1 MLEVMMA
8 LGSYRF
14 GLGTAAYQSLTRSA
28 AWRWPAQDRLGA
40 HPVRQFCGPG
50 EQTIQL
56 AGVIHPHYK
65 GLLGLPNLLARV
77 PALTRAL
84 GTIASANSALTRLGL
99 GVPGL
104 GGRSGAW
111 QVEAMRRDA
120 DSGNPLLLVDGRG
133 RFWGYWVIA
142 TLEETETRHLA
153 DGSALAVE
161 FAIGLA
167 YYGEEAPEAIR
178 ADTSVV
184 GAIRGILG
192 V

>member
-14 GLGTAAYQSLTRSA
+14 SLSTAAYDSLSREA

-40 HPVRQFCGPG
+40 HPVLQYTGPG
-50 EQTIQL
+50 ANSIDLE
-56 AGVIHPHYK
+56 GMIHPHYK

-77 PALTRAL
+77 PALTSAL

-99 GVPGL
+99 SVPGL
-104 GGRSGAW
+104 GGRAGAW
-111 QVEAMRRDA
+111 QLEAMRADA
-120 DSGNPLLLVDGRG
+120 DTGNPLLLVDGRG
-133 RFWGYWVIA
+133 RTWGYWVVES
-142 TLEETETRHLA
+142 LKEQEGRHLA
-153 DGSALAVE
+153 DGSALSVA
-161 FAIGLA
+161 FQIRLA
-167 YYGEEAPEAIR
+167 YYGDEAPSAIR